1 MIVDYAWG
9 YHPGHAK
16 ALAKAGVT
24 GVLRYCSRDPNKD
37 ISSFE
42 VKELKA
48 AGIQIGLVYETSAD
62 WMLGGYAR
70 GVTAGTEALLR
81 AKKAGLTPG
90 ILYLGADFDVS
101 AAQQSNIDDAI
112 RGGNTVVS
120 CGIYGG
126 YNTVK
131 RALDSGATVHAWQT
145 SAWSHNLWDQRAVLQ
160 QYSNGHIISGLAV
173 DYNRAVSTNWGQWV
187 GGGVHSSPPKPPTAP
202 SSKTFVVPGK
212 LDEPISL
219 RAIARFLLPAGASDN
234 AVQTELERLVHA
246 NPGLQ
251 NKTIAL
257 GGHLLNRPVDPPKVK
272 PHQQ

>member
-1 MIVDYAWG
+1 VIVDYAWG

-112 RGGNTVVS
+112 RGGN
-120 CGIYGG
+120 
-126 YNTVK
+126 
-131 RALDSGATVHAWQT
+131 RRD
-145 SAWSHNLWDQRAVLQ
+145 R
-160 QYSNGHIISGLAV
+160 
-173 DYNRAVSTNWGQWV
+173 
-187 GGGVHSSPPKPPTAP
+187 
-202 SSKTFVVPGK
+202 VVPGVRHR
-212 LDEPISL
+212 LHHDQ
-219 RAIARFLLPAGASDN
+219 RWARRGDRSHECQDLS
-234 AVQTELERLVHA
+234 VRVH
-246 NPGLQ
+246 
-251 NKTIAL
+251 
-257 GGHLLNRPVDPPKVK
+257 RVSYR
-272 PHQQ
+272 